1 MQTMKVDFNK
11 LLIAILFLLLTTNS
25 NSQTVYRAIEGAK
38 TKSKPT
44 FLQFDFSIPLT
55 GNPDRDVVDPYT
67 HEKGYWFIPDGLNAN
82 VGFGIHKN
90 QWITIGINSGINW
103 KITEKMVAVPVFAS
117 IKLCPKLSKN
127 EESRLFLAIGF
138 GKSFALGRGNLSGNY
153 RKISIG
159 IETDDYIALFL
170 ELSEHGLKYN
180 NFNTVPSVSVGISIT
195 RF

>member
-1 MQTMKVDFNK
+1 MKVDLKKQHFA
-11 LLIAILFLLLTTNS
+11 LLFLLFAINS
-25 NSQTVYRAIEGAK
+25 NSQTVYQTNDGEK

-67 HEKGYWFIPDGLNAN
+67 HEKGYWFIPDGLNAI

-90 QWITIGINSGINW
+90 QWLAIGINSGINW
-103 KITEKMVAVPVFAS
+103 KITEKLVAVPVFGS
-117 IKLCPKLSKN
+117 LKISPKLSKN
-127 EESRLFLAIGF
+127 DETRIFIAIGF

-159 IETDDYIALFL
+159 IETDDHIALFL